1 MNFSLIKLNK
11 NYNNPRFY
19 PRKFKKWSDEFDI
32 NLNENNEL
40 VIRRS
45 DVKVG
50 GWGESLI
57 IDVEFD
63 DGGFLDF
70 VNNQKIPKVI
80 YQTFE
85 TDDVPSGMYDSINSW
100 INKNTDYEHYF
111 FNHES
116 RLEFIEKH
124 KPGRLDSFFDTDLFV
139 YANVPYKI
147 KDYKSVL
154 NNPKDTIEFDEI
166 LDEKIRQE
174 RLELGADGALLR
186 DENRFI
192 VKVNFIENQM

>member
-1 MNFSLIKLNK
+1 MYKYFELQFINTNLIKLNK

-124 KPGRLDSFFDTDLFV
+124 FNKDVLDVSDLS
-139 YANVPYKI
+139 N
-147 KDYKSVL
+147 KDQYHLSDHQVRA
-154 NNPKDTIEFDEI
+154 I
-166 LDEKIRQE
+166 
-174 RLELGADGALLR
+174 LELRLQKLTAIGHEEINQ
-186 DENRFI
+186 ENSELYKLI
-192 VKVNFIENQM
+192 VQ